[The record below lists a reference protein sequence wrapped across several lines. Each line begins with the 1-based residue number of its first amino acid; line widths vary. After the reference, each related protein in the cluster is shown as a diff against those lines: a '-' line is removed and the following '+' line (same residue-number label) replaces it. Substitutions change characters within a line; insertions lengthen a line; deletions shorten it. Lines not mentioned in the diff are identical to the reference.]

1 MHTPPPAP
9 LPGGSDTRTVRSWRG
24 PSLEL
29 PAAAVAVHAK
39 PLIERPAAVGMP
51 IGVGRPAVLRLGLL
65 GAAPAVQSFRFRRP
79 DPPKAAAA
87 PKPSPAAVV
96 ALAPA
101 GAAEQEAIPAAGE
114 SPPEAATAAT
124 ADTADTAADE
134 ATIIPFGP
142 AVTAPAGG
150 EAAATT
156 APAGGE
162 AGDGA
167 AGERRRTRIV
177 PPRDVVKLSERF
189 FYLLQPDLETVLET
203 SSLEFP
209 RQPFPFQLDGMA
221 YLVPRHGA
229 VLADEMGLGKSMQ
242 AISSI
247 RLLVR
252 SGEARR
258 VLVVCPKGLVSN
270 WVRELGDWAP
280 ELLVAV
286 IEGDPQRRRWQWTL
300 PDVPVKL
307 ANYEVLVRDRD
318 LVAELG
324 LSFDLVVL
332 DEAQRIKNR
341 ASQTNQSVR
350 SLDRR
355 RSWAL
360 TGTPIEN
367 SADDLVGLFEF
378 VAPGQIS
385 ERMTPKAMG
394 AAVSDHILRRT
405 KDKVLKDMPPRLNR
419 DERIELTAEQRE
431 TYRRA
436 EEEGVLR
443 LADMGRE
450 ATIQHVFELVLRLKQ
465 ICNFDTATGESAKLE
480 CLQAELEEVQASGR
494 KALVFSQ
501 WVETLGRLEGALG
514 KFGAIQYHGGMS
526 TVARDEA
533 IRRFKH
539 EKKHSVLLLSYGAG
553 AVGLNLQF
561 SQYVF
566 LFDRWWNPAVED
578 QAINRAHR
586 IGAAGA
592 VTVTRFLSVDTIEE
606 RIDEVLRRKRDLS
619 ETILSQAG
627 EPASAGLTADDL
639 FALFKLAPP
648 RQRAAA

>member
-1 MHTPPPAP
+1 MTRQPSSPVRSLRHDDLVLPEAVVRPWGALAIPMPPALRLPLTPPIPAVMPVEMP
-9 LPGGSDTRTVRSWRG
+9 LARPKVTSCLFR
-24 PSLEL
+24 
-29 PAAAVAVHAK
+29 PAAAPPVSAGPKPALRSAEPVAPGHD
-39 PLIERPAAVGMP
+39 PALP
-51 IGVGRPAVLRLGLL
+51 
-65 GAAPAVQSFRFRRP
+65 S
-79 DPPKAAAA
+79 AAA
-87 PKPSPAAVV
+87 P
-96 ALAPA
+96 
-101 GAAEQEAIPAAGE
+101 
-114 SPPEAATAAT
+114 
-124 ADTADTAADE
+124 
-134 ATIIPFGP
+134 
-142 AVTAPAGG
+142 
-150 EAAATT
+150 
-156 APAGGE
+156 
-162 AGDGA
+162 
-167 AGERRRTRIV
+167 RRTRIAA
-177 PPRDVVKLSERF
+177 PRDVVKLSEKF
-189 FYLLQPDLETVLET
+189 FYLLQPDLESILQAGR
-203 SSLEFP
+203 LEFP

-221 YLVPRHGA
+221 FLVPRHSA

-270 WVRELGDWAP
+270 WARELADWAP
-280 ELLVAV
+280 EMVVAV
-286 IEGDPQRRRWQWTL
+286 IEGDQTRRRWQWSL

-324 LSFDLVVL
+324 LAFDLVVL

-341 ASQTNQSVR
+341 SSQTSQAVR
-350 SLDRR
+350 SVDRR

-367 SADDLVGLFEF
+367 SADDLVGIFEF
-378 VAPGQIS
+378 VAPGHLN
-385 ERMTPKAMG
+385 ERMPPKAMG
-394 AAVSDHILRRT
+394 AAVSDHVLRRT
-405 KDKVLKDMPPRLNR
+405 KEKVLTDMPPRLNR

-465 ICNFDTATGESAKLE
+465 ICNFDTATGESAKLD
-480 CLQAELEEVQASGR
+480 CLEAELEEVQASGR

-501 WVETLGRLEGALG
+501 WVETLGRLDKGLVRFGAL
-514 KFGAIQYHGGMS
+514 QYHGGMS
-526 TVARDEA
+526 TTARDEA

-539 EKKHSVLLLSYGAG
+539 DKQHSVLLLSYGAG

-592 VTVTRFLSVDTIEE
+592 VTVTRFLAAGTIEE
-606 RIDEVLRRKRDLS
+606 RIDEVLRHKRDLS
-619 ETILSQAG
+619 ETILSQA
-627 EPASAGLTADDL
+627 EAPVSSGLTAEEL

-648 RQRAAA
+648 RRLAA

>member
-1 MHTPPPAP
+1 MAHP
-9 LPGGSDTRTVRSWRG
+9 SDVSVGVRSLRAAELTLPVPRVVAAPDLG
-24 PSLEL
+24 LPRPVALTLPVVAPS
-29 PAAAVAVHAK
+29 
-39 PLIERPAAVGMP
+39 
-51 IGVGRPAVLRLGLL
+51 PAVLPVGLHD
-65 GAAPAVQSFRFRRP
+65 AAPAVRSFSFALP
-79 DPPKAAAA
+79 A
-87 PKPSPAAVV
+87 PGPA
-96 ALAPA
+96 
-101 GAAEQEAIPAAGE
+101 
-114 SPPEAATAAT
+114 SPPVPVATRDRMPT
-124 ADTADTAADE
+124 ARSAR
-134 ATIIPFGP
+134 P
-142 AVTAPAGG
+142 
-150 EAAATT
+150 
-156 APAGGE
+156 
-162 AGDGA
+162 
-167 AGERRRTRIV
+167 RTRIA
-177 PPRDVVKLSERF
+177 PPQDVVKLSERF
-189 FYLLQPDLETVLET
+189 FYLLQPDLETMLQAGR
-203 SSLEFP
+203 LEFP

-221 YLVPRHGA
+221 FLMPRHGA

-270 WVRELGDWAP
+270 WTRELADWAP
-280 ELLVAV
+280 ELVVAV
-286 IEGDPQRRRWQWTL
+286 VEGDPQRRRWQWTL
-300 PDVPVKL
+300 PDVPVKV

-341 ASQTNQSVR
+341 SSQTSEAVR
-350 SLDRR
+350 SVARR

-360 TGTPIEN
+360 TGTPVEN
-367 SADDLVGLFEF
+367 SADDLVGIFEF
-378 VAPGQIS
+378 VAPGQIH
-385 ERMTPKAMG
+385 ERMAPRAMG
-394 AAVSDHILRRT
+394 AAVADHVLRRT
-405 KDKVLKDMPPRLNR
+405 KDKVLQDMPPRLNR

-450 ATIQHVFELVLRLKQ
+450 ATIRHVFELVLRLKQ
-465 ICNFDTATGESAKLE
+465 ICNFDTATGESAKLD

-501 WVETLGRLEGALG
+501 WVETLGRLREGLGRFGALE
-514 KFGAIQYHGGMS
+514 YHGGMS
-526 TVARDEA
+526 TAARDEA
-533 IRRFKH
+533 IRRFRH
-539 EKKHSVLLLSYGAG
+539 EKRHSVLLLSYGAG

-586 IGAAGA
+586 IGAVGA
-592 VTVTRFLSVDTIEE
+592 VTVTRFLSADTIEE

-619 ETILSQAG
+619 DAILSQA
-627 EPASAGLTADDL
+627 EAPAASGLTAEEL

-648 RQRAAA
+648 RAAELPGNAAA

>member
-1 MHTPPPAP
+1 MDKPASQIRSLRAGELAIGPAAVRPWGDVRIARPPALRLPVAGVGPAVIRVELGLGLPKVTSYRFTPPVSAPAA
-9 LPGGSDTRTVRSWRG
+9 
-24 PSLEL
+24 
-29 PAAAVAVHAK
+29 PAAASGGRRAEASA
-39 PLIERPAAVGMP
+39 PTAAAPPQPAAV
-51 IGVGRPAVLRLGLL
+51 
-65 GAAPAVQSFRFRRP
+65 
-79 DPPKAAAA
+79 
-87 PKPSPAAVV
+87 
-96 ALAPA
+96 
-101 GAAEQEAIPAAGE
+101 
-114 SPPEAATAAT
+114 
-124 ADTADTAADE
+124 
-134 ATIIPFGP
+134 
-142 AVTAPAGG
+142 
-150 EAAATT
+150 
-156 APAGGE
+156 
-162 AGDGA
+162 
-167 AGERRRTRIV
+167 RRTRIA
-177 PPRDVVKLSERF
+177 PPRDVVKLSEKF
-189 FYLLQPDLETVLET
+189 FYLLQPDLETMLHT
-203 SSLEFP
+203 GKLEFP

-221 YLVPRHGA
+221 FLMPRHSA

-270 WVRELGDWAP
+270 WVRELADWAP
-280 ELLVAV
+280 ELVVAV
-286 IEGDPQRRRWQWTL
+286 IEGDQPRRRWQWSL
-300 PDVPVKL
+300 EDVPVKL

-341 ASQTNQSVR
+341 SSQTNQAVR

-378 VAPGQIS
+378 VAPGHLS
-385 ERMTPKAMG
+385 DRMAPKAMG
-394 AAVSDHILRRT
+394 AAAGDHILRRT

-465 ICNFDTATGESAKLE
+465 ICNFDTATGESAKLD

-514 KFGAIQYHGGMS
+514 RFGALQYHGGMS
-526 TVARDEA
+526 TTARDEA

-566 LFDRWWNPAVED
+566 LFDRWWNPAIED

-586 IGAAGA
+586 IGAVGA

-606 RIDEVLRRKRDLS
+606 RIDEVLRTKRDLS
-619 ETILSQAG
+619 EAILSQAG
-627 EPASAGLTADDL
+627 ARVPSGLTAEDL

-648 RQRAAA
+648 QQRAAA